1 MGYDSVIELAI
12 SYYKDKVQQEVIEKF
27 RVESRLLL
35 QADADARRA
44 KVSEIIH
51 SMARLK
57 IQLAR
62 FKLEYN
68 RLVEKCGSIQ
78 ALDEYIRDIENHIKK
93 LSREKNGGDRKL
105 R

>member
-27 RVESRLLL
+27 RDESRLLL
-35 QADADARRA
+35 QADADARR
-44 KVSEIIH
+44 ETGRGIIH

-57 IQLAR
+57 IQLAI
-62 FKLEYN
+62 FKFEYN

-78 ALDEYIRDIENHIKK
+78 AIDDYIRYIENHIKK
-93 LSREKNGGDRKL
+93 LSKEKNGRRGC
-105 R
+105 

>member
-1 MGYDSVIELAI
+1 MGFDSVIELAI

-27 RVESRLLL
+27 RVESRHLL

-44 KVSEIIH
+44 EKSEIIK

-57 IQLAR
+57 SQLVI
-62 FKLEYN
+62 FQNTYN
-68 RLVEKCGSIQ
+68 RLAKKCGSIQ
-78 ALDEYIRDIENHIKK
+78 AIDDYIRDIENHIKK
-93 LSREKNGGDRKL
+93 LSIEKNGGNRKL

>member
-27 RVESRLLL
+27 RVESRHLLE
-35 QADADARRA
+35 ADADARKA
-44 KVSEIIH
+44 EVSEIIH

-57 IQLAR
+57 IQLVR
-62 FKLEYN
+62 FKFEYN

-78 ALDEYIRDIENHIKK
+78 ALDEYIRVIENLIKK
-93 LSREKNGGDRKL
+93 LSKEKNGRRGC
-105 R
+105 

>member
-1 MGYDSVIELAI
+1 MGFDSVIELAI

-27 RVESRLLL
+27 CDESRLLL
-35 QADADARRA
+35 QADADAR
-44 KVSEIIH
+44 KKTVSGIIH

-62 FKLEYN
+62 FKFEYN

-78 ALDEYIRDIENHIKK
+78 AIDDYIRNIENHIKK
-93 LSREKNGGDRKL
+93 LSIEKNGGNRKL

>member
-1 MGYDSVIELAI
+1 MGFDSVIELAI

-35 QADADARRA
+35 QADAYARRA
-44 KVSEIIH
+44 TRREIIH

-57 IQLAR
+57 IQLVR
-62 FKLEYN
+62 FKFEYN

-78 ALDEYIRDIENHIKK
+78 ALDEYIRNIENHIKK

>member
-12 SYYKDKVQQEVIEKF
+12 SYYKDKVQQEIIEKF
-27 RVESRLLL
+27 RVESRRLL
-35 QADADARRA
+35 QADADARR
-44 KVSEIIH
+44 ETGRGIIH

-57 IQLAR
+57 IQLAI
-62 FKLEYN
+62 FKFEYN

-78 ALDEYIRDIENHIKK
+78 ALDEYIRDIENHIKE

>member
-44 KVSEIIH
+44 EKREIIK

-57 IQLAR
+57 SQLVI
-62 FKLEYN
+62 FQNTYN
-68 RLVEKCGSIQ
+68 RFAKKCGSIQ
-78 ALDEYIRDIENHIKK
+78 AIDDYIRDIENHIKE
-93 LSREKNGGDRKL
+93 LSKEKNGRRGC
-105 R
+105 

>member
-27 RVESRLLL
+27 RAESRLLL

-44 KVSEIIH
+44 TGRGIIH

-57 IQLAR
+57 IQLAI
-62 FKLEYN
+62 FKFEYN
-68 RLVEKCGSIQ
+68 RLVEKCGSIHKRWMSIS
-78 ALDEYIRDIENHIKK
+78 E
-93 LSREKNGGDRKL
+93 KL
-105 R
+105 RIILNSFPERKMEAIGS

>member
-27 RVESRLLL
+27 RVESRHLLE
-35 QADADARRA
+35 ADARRA

-51 SMARLK
+51 SMACLK

-62 FKLEYN
+62 FKFEYN

-78 ALDEYIRDIENHIKK
+78 AIDDYIRDIEKHIKK